1 MGEAVLG
8 HPLYGSDRIGLRKVQ
23 FWFTTPGPNLPI
35 RGHLGPDAALKE
47 NVLQKYL
54 VKGVFII

>member
-23 FWFTTPGPNLPI
+23 FWFTDPNLPT
-35 RGHLGPDAALKE
+35 RGHFGPCAALKE
-47 NVLQKYL
+47 SVLQKYL